1 MRSAVVTTT
10 GHDAPRV
17 TIGVPVYNGGRYL
30 ERALDSLMAQ
40 TFQDLEIVVSD
51 NASTDDTLDIV
62 RRAAARDPRVRY
74 SVNSENRGLVWNH
87 RRVLALARGTYFMFA
102 PHDDWFA
109 PQYVERAV
117 EVLDHNPEVTWAYAE
132 TILVDEEGRELGR
145 EIARQRL
152 ADPSPSTRF
161 WDVLVVQG
169 GINWYGMT
177 RRELL
182 GRIGR
187 YRPLPRGERIV
198 LAELALHGPFRLLP
212 GDLYFRR
219 VHDGQLTARR
229 TDRKAEA
236 AVLDPR
242 RTDRIRSSVPAMLAE
257 YSLAYV
263 EAAVRAPIPA
273 RERARA
279 IARVARWAVGKIP
292 PLAIDDPRARQLDIR
307 MSGTQEL
314 PAGRD
319 AVGY

>member
-1 MRSAVVTTT
+1 MTPSQDRI
-10 GHDAPRV
+10 PRV
-17 TIGVPVYNGGRYL
+17 SIGVPVYNGERYL
-30 ERALDSLMAQ
+30 ERALDSLMTQ
-40 TFQDLEIVVSD
+40 TFEDLEIVISD
-51 NASTDDTLDIV
+51 NASTDGTLNLI

-74 SVNSENRGLVWNH
+74 TVNSVNRGLVWNH

-109 PQYVERAV
+109 PEYVERAV
-117 EVLDHNPEVTWAYAE
+117 AALDQNPEVTWAYAE
-132 TILVDEEGRELGR
+132 TILVDEDGRELGR
-145 EIARQRL
+145 EVARQRL

-169 GINWYGMT
+169 GINWYGLT

-182 GRIGR
+182 ARIGR
-187 YRPLPRGERIV
+187 YRPLPRGERII
-198 LAELALHGPFRLLP
+198 LAELALHGPFKLLD

-229 TDRKAEA
+229 VDRKAEA
-236 AVLDPR
+236 KVLDPR
-242 RTDRIRSSVPAMLAE
+242 RTDLIRSSVPAMLAE

-263 EAAVRAPIPA
+263 EAVARAPISPL
-273 RERARA
+273 ERARA
-279 IARVARWAVGKIP
+279 MARVARWMAGKFP
-292 PLAIDDPRARQLDIR
+292 PLAISDPRARQLDIR
-307 MSGTQEL
+307 MSGTRAL